1 MGSLSKY
8 FDVLFFLLR
17 FHMVV
22 DLTKFVHKDHH
33 VFVLSDFLH
42 HEPAH
47 LFIADRHGML
57 LLEFRQDLKQLP
69 LKVN

>member
-1 MGSLSKY
+1 
-8 FDVLFFLLR
+8 
-17 FHMVV
+17 MVV
-22 DLTKFVHKDHH
+22 DLAEFVHKDHH
-33 VFVLSDFLH
+33 VFVLPDFLH

-47 LFIADRHGML
+47 FFITDRHRML